1 MLIGGRTHVGMLN
14 HVDWWK
20 PSNKTFVYDFKDETW
35 TSGPEMSYAR
45 AGLDCTSFNDEED
58 INWTIVS
65 RGLYEFNGVAGFSQ
79 TEILE
84 ENSSNWT
91 SVAYYQWTVMNPDA
105 RDFKMISFLDKVML
119 LGGREENKER
129 KSTTKIFELEKS
141 TNGQFEWILSDLSL
155 TYPRTTPITVLNVPL
170 SFVSPNW

>member
-1 MLIGGRTHVGMLN
+1 MSTHQVMLIGGRTHVGMLN

-45 AGLDCTSFNDEED
+45 AGLDCTSFTDEEG

-65 RGLYEFNGVAGFSQ
+65 GGLYEFNGVAGFSQ

-91 SVAYYQWTVMNPDA
+91 SVAYYQWTGLHTEPNSIFFSTQQGKWLF
-105 RDFKMISFLDKVML
+105 RFLQPY
-119 LGGREENKER
+119 
-129 KSTTKIFELEKS
+129 S
-141 TNGQFEWILSDLSL
+141 
-155 TYPRTTPITVLNVPL
+155 
-170 SFVSPNW
+170 